1 MQVLSSIPA
10 LHLLISTTSLA
21 SGQDSG
27 SNMKCVLLTL
37 LVVIGVVPLVS
48 EDMEGLQH
56 VPYLLYLKS
65 SYQPCVGI
73 LIAPRWV
80 VTAAHCFLP
89 DLQITFFGGAR
100 KFQDFTGEI
109 LPYEKIFV
117 HPNFTVTSPKNDLML
132 IKLSMPLTFFSPEVL
147 PLPALVKNEIKDCLI
162 HTWLQ
167 YQEVFGNPDNNLY
180 SMRIQWIPD
189 LKCKK
194 LLGKKFLEDMFC
206 MSNIEGN
213 GQQCQVVT
221 AAPVICDRELRG
233 IMSWATGCIL
243 TGYIIVFT
251 DLHSYSPWIKNV
263 ISTK

>member
-132 IKLSMPLTFFSPEVL
+132 IKLSMPLTFFSPTHE
-147 PLPALVKNEIKDCLI
+147 
-162 HTWLQ
+162 Q
-167 YQEVFGNPDNNLY
+167 
-180 SMRIQWIPD
+180 
-189 LKCKK
+189 
-194 LLGKKFLEDMFC
+194 
-206 MSNIEGN
+206 
-213 GQQCQVVT
+213 
-221 AAPVICDRELRG
+221 
-233 IMSWATGCIL
+233 
-243 TGYIIVFT
+243 VFT
-251 DLHSYSPWIKNV
+251 TLK
-263 ISTK
+263 T